1 MLIRNIIYYFKEAF
15 ASILRNG
22 WMSFAS
28 IAVVTVTLFIFGSFF
43 LLNTNV
49 QYVTDDIKEQVE
61 IIAYVQNDLTA
72 AETEQLRLQLI
83 QLDKVKEV
91 KYVSK
96 EEALER
102 LREQL
107 GDLVAG
113 YEEEGRNPLDDSFEV
128 RTTIPEDI
136 PEVAAVIETLPGI
149 RRVDYGTDVV
159 KKLFNFIAA
168 VKWVGLAFMIGLAF
182 TAMFLIANTIKLTVN
197 ARAKEIMIMKWV
209 GATEWFIRWPFV
221 IEGIILGSLGSLL
234 PALGLT
240 YLYNEAVTWAQI
252 NLYFLPL
259 VNPDIILAPLVKL
272 LLLIGATIGGL
283 GSLFSMRRFLKV

>member
-28 IAVVTVTLFIFGSFF
+28 IAVVAVTLFIFGSFF